1 MGHHRKMRFDRM
13 FRAMGP
19 FVAMAA
25 MGGLMAARKNGW
37 NGEWAQKA
45 RFGKWDWN
53 CQPNV
58 HFGPGKGGKFR
69 FNGREGV
76 KLEELDMAGE
86 APREVVLA
94 CGDHVEISEGADF
107 AIALQGKKTAR
118 DQLRFVLEDGV
129 LFVLRDCPAVDD
141 DETNDDEGEADSAP
155 AATGPA
161 TGPATVTIT
170 MPAPDK
176 LTIAGSG
183 EITTTALAAEAE
195 VVIAGSGRV
204 AAMDLDID
212 HLAVTIAGS
221 GQFTAEGNAQRLE
234 VSVAGSGHAD
244 LAALAACEA
253 EVDIAGSGNVSF
265 ACDGEVSANIMG
277 SGTVT
282 VFGSARCKVH
292 SMGSGSLVC
301 ERGPDAGSGAAG

>member
-25 MGGLMAARKNGW
+25 LGGLMAARKNGW

-58 HFGPGKGGKFR
+58 HFGAGKGGKFR

-161 TGPATVTIT
+161 TVTIT

-204 AAMDLDID
+204 AAMGLDID

-221 GQFTAEGNAQRLE
+221 GQFTAEGKAQRLE
-234 VSVAGSGHAD
+234 VSVAGSGYAD
-244 LAALAACEA
+244 LAALGSCEA

-277 SGTVT
+277 SG
-282 VFGSARCKVH
+282 
-292 SMGSGSLVC
+292 SLVC

>member
-25 MGGLMAARKNGW
+25 MGGLMAARKKGW

-53 CQPNV
+53 LQP
-58 HFGPGKGGKFR
+58 GAGKGGKFR

-76 KLEELDMAGE
+76 SLDELDMAGE
-86 APREVVLA
+86 APHEVVLA
-94 CGDHVEISEGADF
+94 CGDHVAISEGADF
-107 AIALQGKKTAR
+107 AIALQGKKAAR

-141 DETNDDEGEADSAP
+141 DNGGEADSAP
-155 AATGPA
+155 AASS
-161 TGPATVTIT
+161 PATVTVT

-183 EITTTALAAEAE
+183 EITTSALAAEAE

-204 AAMDLDID
+204 VAMGLGID

-221 GQFTAEGNAQRLE
+221 GHFTAEGKAERLE
-234 VSVAGSGHAD
+234 ISVAGSGHAD
-244 LAALAACEA
+244 LAALAVAEA

-292 SMGSGSLVC
+292 AMGSGSLVC
-301 ERGPDAGSGAAG
+301 ERDPAAGSGKAA